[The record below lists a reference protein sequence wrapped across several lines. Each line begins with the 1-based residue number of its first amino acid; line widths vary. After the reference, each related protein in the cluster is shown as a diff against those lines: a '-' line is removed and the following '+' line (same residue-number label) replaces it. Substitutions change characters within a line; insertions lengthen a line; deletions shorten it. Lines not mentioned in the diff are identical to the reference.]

1 MQLVDADKPEW
12 LTKLDIKE
20 MKMDWNVMGQ
30 KEGEWISYWS
40 KNIKGKGG
48 N

>member
-1 MQLVDADKPEW
+1 
-12 LTKLDIKE
+12 
-20 MKMDWNVMGQ
+20 MKIDWNVMAQ
-30 KEGEWISYWS
+30 KESEWIGYWS